1 MLSGVKY
8 ILLGA
13 ALVTCGILLRVYGGD
28 TDVGPINLTTVG
40 NVLWI
45 VGGVEILVTLASLF
59 FSNRETK

>member
-13 ALVTCGILLRVYGGD
+13 TLAISGILLRNYGGD
-28 TDVGPINLTTVG
+28 TDVGPINLTTLG

-45 VGGVEILVTLASLF
+45 AGGVEVLVTLGYMLLPD
-59 FSNRETK
+59 RETE